1 VVTPQTLRDA
11 EPARIIATGVGFRV
25 LSHHL
30 RERAGAM
37 DDARARLAAG
47 WSGGAATAA
56 LARCD
61 RVTRELLVACRT
73 AAACDRTL
81 CLLGE
86 RVRAA
91 QLLLADGQVASAV
104 RAAEAA
110 DADALLRLAHLTT
123 PDPPPTE
130 PPTEPAAVARW
141 WAALS
146 PAERSRL
153 IADRPDLIGWRDG
166 VPAVARDAANRRL
179 LATVDHSPG
188 LQALAAR
195 LDDPGLPRAYLLGL
209 DPAGDGRAIVAV
221 GDPDHATDV
230 VTYVPGVNRG
240 LADVPA
246 LVGRTDAIAAR
257 AGELGPTRRVSAV
270 LWLGYDAPDGL
281 DVALPRAA
289 HGSEAALDS
298 FADGLR
304 ATHVGDRSHNTV
316 LGHSYG
322 SLVAGVTARDRGLD
336 ADELVL
342 IGSPGV
348 GVDRAAQLTGIPAGH
363 VWAGAAAGD
372 PVQRFAPGL
381 GQVVVD
387 ALTNLRHPFSAHYG
401 DATPDVF
408 LWHGRNPVTE
418 GFGAHVFAAAAAG
431 GHSGYW
437 QGSALDAITE
447 ITLGA
452 YPATET

>member
-1 VVTPQTLRDA
+1 VACEQ
-11 EPARIIATGVGFRV
+11 V
-25 LSHHL
+25 LS
-30 RERAGAM
+30 R
-37 DDARARLAAG
+37 
-47 WSGGAATAA
+47 
-56 LARCD
+56 
-61 RVTRELLVACRT
+61 
-73 AAACDRTL
+73 
-81 CLLGE
+81 LGE

-91 QLLLADGQVASAV
+91 QGLMAEGQVASAV

-110 DADALLRLAHLTT
+110 DADALAFLALGVAR
-123 PDPPPTE
+123 PDARPVDVP
-130 PPTEPAAVARW
+130 PPTEPAAVTRW
-141 WAALS
+141 WAGLP
-146 PAERSRL
+146 PAERAWL
-153 IADRPDLIGWRDG
+153 IEHRPELIGWRDG
-166 VPAVARDAANRRL
+166 VPTVARDAANRRL
-179 LATVDHSPG
+179 LATERAGSPG
-188 LQALAAR
+188 LRALAAR
-195 LDDPGLPRAYLLGL
+195 LDEPDLPRAYLLGL
-209 DPAGDGRAIVAV
+209 DATGDGRAIVAI
-221 GDPDHATDV
+221 GDPDLATDV

-240 LADVPA
+240 LAEVGS
-246 LVGRTDAIAAR
+246 LLGRTDAIATR
-257 AGELGPTRRVSAV
+257 AAALGPTHRVSAV
-270 LWLGYDAPDGL
+270 LWLGYDAPDGA

-348 GVDRAAQLTGIPAGH
+348 GVDRAAQLHGVPAGH
-363 VWAGAAAGD
+363 VWAAAAAND
-372 PVQRFAPGL
+372 PVQRFAPGIA
-381 GQVVVD
+381 QVAVD
-387 ALTNLRHPFSAHYG
+387 ALNNLRHPFSAHYG

-408 LWHGRNPVTE
+408 LWHGRNPAHE
-418 GFGAHVFAAAAAG
+418 GFGAHIFAADPAG

-437 QGSALDAITE
+437 QGVALDAIAR